1 MTQSSPPI
9 LNKKQSSE
17 RLYIAIGILWLILGG
32 VILSQNRRIG
42 NQIITWSTETER
54 DNVGFNVYRAV
65 RPEKT
70 PCEEIELGEY
80 VQINDVLIPAR
91 GTTETGHD
99 YSFED
104 TTTEKGKNYCYRLED
119 IERSGKGE
127 KHEPIEGKTNQLE
140 QNLFVIFAP
149 LCFAVGLG
157 LIFSGFRREKK
168 L

>member
-1 MTQSSPPI
+1 MTQSPHPI
-9 LNKKQSSE
+9 MNKKQSSE
-17 RLYIAIGILWLILGG
+17 RLFIVIGILWLILGA
-32 VILSQNRRIG
+32 VILSQTRRIG

-65 RPEKT
+65 RAENIS
-70 PCEEIELGEY
+70 CEEIDLNEY
-80 VQINDVLIPAR
+80 VQINDELIPAR

-104 TTTEKGKNYCYRLED
+104 KNTEKGKRYCYRLED

-127 KHEPIEGKTNQLE
+127 KHEPIEGKENQIE
-140 QNLFVIFAP
+140 QNLFMVLAP
-149 LCFAVGLG
+149 LCFVVELG
-157 LIFSGFRREKK
+157 LIVSGFRSDKK